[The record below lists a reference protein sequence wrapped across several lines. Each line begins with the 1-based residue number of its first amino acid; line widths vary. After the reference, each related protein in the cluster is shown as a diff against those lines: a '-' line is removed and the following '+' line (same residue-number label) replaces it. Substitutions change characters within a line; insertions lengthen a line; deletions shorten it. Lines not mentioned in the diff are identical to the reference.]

1 MKKSAII
8 MLQIM
13 QASTRRVVEQDLEV
27 PVDIAAERVIAA
39 IAKAYHLG
47 PPAAYLTC
55 ENPIVL
61 IRGGKTLAEYGVHDG
76 STIRYIY

>member
-8 MLQIM
+8 MLQIV
-13 QASTRRVVEQDLEV
+13 QASTKRVMEQDLEV

-39 IAKAYHLG
+39 IAKAYQLG
-47 PPAAYLTC
+47 PPAAYLMC
-55 ENPIVL
+55 ETPIVL

>member
-8 MLQIM
+8 MLQIV
-13 QASTRRVVEQDLEV
+13 QVSTKRVIEQDLEV

-47 PPAAYLTC
+47 PPTTYLMC

>member
-8 MLQIM
+8 MLQIV
-13 QASTRRVVEQDLEV
+13 QASTKRVIEQDLEV

-47 PPAAYLTC
+47 PPASYLTC

-61 IRGGKTLAEYGVHDG
+61 IRGGKTLSEYGVHDG

>member
-1 MKKSAII
+1 

-13 QASTRRVVEQDLEV
+13 QASTKRVMEQDLEV

-47 PPAAYLTC
+47 PPAGYLTC
-55 ENPIVL
+55 ENPIAL